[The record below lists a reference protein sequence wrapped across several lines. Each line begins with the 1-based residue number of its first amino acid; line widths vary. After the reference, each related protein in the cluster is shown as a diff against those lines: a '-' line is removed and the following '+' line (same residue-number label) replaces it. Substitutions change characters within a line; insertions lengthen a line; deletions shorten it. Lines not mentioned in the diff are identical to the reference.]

1 MSFTHP
7 LLLSPKPSLCAG
19 WRTVG
24 LLRLQPPPL
33 SAPLAWLRPLLAT
46 SLRCGALNLRGRR
59 PSMVPGS
66 RCWSSALVFEPV
78 RGVADSRASQAPAS
92 TLVRSP
98 RQAVSP
104 ALPRRCAAE
113 LSTFGVAAPVW
124 SLARAAGLLLHS
136 SSSLVCTRVA
146 DTWASLAPASTLCP
160 LPPPL
165 LPPEPLRRS
174 ASPGLRDL

>member
-66 RCWSSALVFEPV
+66 CCWSSALVFEPV

-104 ALPRRCAAE
+104 ALPRRCAAK
-113 LSTFGVAAPVW
+113 LC
-124 SLARAAGLLLHS
+124 S
-136 SSSLVCTRVA
+136 SYRGSKPWLR
-146 DTWASLAPASTLCP
+146 
-160 LPPPL
+160 PL
-165 LPPEPLRRS
+165 LRYSLFPSQEPSQNKYHPTLEVKSLCVVSCVSCRVVRVVFLFCMS
-174 ASPGLRDL
+174 

>member
-7 LLLSPKPSLCAG
+7 LLLSPEPSLCAG

-33 SAPLAWLRPLLAT
+33 SAPLAWLRPLLTT

-59 PSMVPGS
+59 PSIVPGS
-66 RCWSSALVFEPV
+66 CCWSSALVFEPV

-124 SLARAAGLLLHS
+124 SLAHAAGLLRS
-136 SSSLVCTRVA
+136 SSSLCAVWRTVGLLR
-146 DTWASLAPASTLCP
+146 LQ
-160 LPPPL
+160 PPPL
-165 LPPEPLRRS
+165 SAGGGLGLLHWGTCCWLRR
-174 ASPGLRDL
+174 GLGLLP